1 MNLKES
7 FETFKKAMF
16 SGILLSIGC
25 MAYLKVGGL
34 IGATLFAFGLMTIVL
49 WKVPLFTGSVGF
61 SRYPISKWRDFYWEM
76 LIIIL
81 GNLTGSLLSAYLA
94 STLTSIPQEH
104 LMRLEDSKL
113 DLNGIETLVRAIF
126 CGLIMSTVVFHA
138 KNGKFLPLL
147 YGIPIFIIC
156 GFLHSIAEM
165 FYGGLMYFH
174 NGIVM
179 PFGFFVTVII
189 GNTLGCRL
197 HRLFLPKT

>member
-7 FETFKKAMF
+7 FETFKKAIF

-25 MAYLKVGGL
+25 MVYLKIGGV
-34 IGATLFAFGLMTIVL
+34 IGAALFAFGLMTIVL
-49 WKVPLFTGSVGF
+49 WKIPLFTGSVGF
-61 SRYPISKWRDFYWEM
+61 SKHPISQFYEFSWEM
-76 LIIIL
+76 LVIIL

-94 STLTSIPQEH
+94 STLTTIPQEH

-113 DLNGIETLVRAIF
+113 ALNGIETLVRAIF

-189 GNTLGCRL
+189 GNTFGCRL

>member
-7 FETFKKAMF
+7 FETFKKAIF

-25 MAYLKVGGL
+25 MVYLKVGGL
-34 IGATLFAFGLMTIVL
+34 IGAALFAFGLMTIVL
-49 WKVPLFTGSVGF
+49 WKIPLFTGSVGF
-61 SRYPISKWRDFYWEM
+61 SRYPISKWRDFSWEM

-94 STLTSIPQEH
+94 STLTTIPQEH
-104 LMRLEDSKL
+104 LIRLEGSKL
-113 DLNGIETLVRAIF
+113 ALSGIETLVRAIF

-165 FYGGLMYFH
+165 FYGGLMYFN

>member
-7 FETFKKAMF
+7 FETFKKAIF

-34 IGATLFAFGLMTIVL
+34 IGAALFAFGLMTIVL

-76 LIIIL
+76 LVIIL

-94 STLTSIPQEH
+94 STLTTIPQEH

-113 DLNGIETLVRAIF
+113 ALSGIETLVRAIF
-126 CGLIMSTVVFHA
+126 CGVIMTTVVHHGRN
-138 KNGKFLPLL
+138 KQLLPIL

-165 FYGGLMYFH
+165 FYGALMMFSGVQFPSLKFYL
-174 NGIVM
+174 I
-179 PFGFFVTVII
+179 VII
-189 GNTLGCRL
+189 GNIIGCRL
-197 HRLFLPKT
+197 HRLFLPKF